1 MPVIVDAS
9 IRGKVKFPT
18 FPNVVTD
25 DQPVQHVKQPAGIIR
40 TTTEN
45 ANKLAAA
52 NGKIQKIVASS
63 TTKEGSEAVRKSS
76 TQAIVNLKETGK
88 GIYISKSA

>member
-40 TTTEN
+40 TTTDN
-45 ANKLAAA
+45 ANKVAAA
-52 NGKIQKIVASS
+52 SGKIQKIVASS

-76 TQAIVNLKETGK
+76 TQAITNLKDTGK

>member
-25 DQPVQHVKQPAGIIR
+25 DQPIQHVKQPAGILR
-40 TTTEN
+40 TTTDN
-45 ANKLAAA
+45 ANKVAAA
-52 NGKIQKIVASS
+52 SGKIQKIVASS
-63 TTKEGSEAVRKSS
+63 TTKEGRRPLEKAAHRQS
-76 TQAIVNLKETGK
+76 
-88 GIYISKSA
+88 